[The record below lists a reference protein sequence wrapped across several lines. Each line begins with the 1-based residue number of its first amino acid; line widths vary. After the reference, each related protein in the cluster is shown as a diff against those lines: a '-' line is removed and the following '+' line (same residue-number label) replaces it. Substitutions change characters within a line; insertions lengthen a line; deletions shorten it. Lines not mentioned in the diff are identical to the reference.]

1 MLKDYFII
9 FRDCDMHIFV
19 VITFFRIVNVYPK
32 YVSIISFLDL
42 NELCVFFIFYLDCHY
57 TLKIFNHYRTQ
68 VKFYLLTLLEFLL
81 IDEERLDDI
90 HTDILKVGLLHFA
103 VEVRGQDIYVDIAVD
118 EKIEEV

>member
-1 MLKDYFII
+1 M
-9 FRDCDMHIFV
+9 MHIFV

-103 VEVRGQDIYVDIAVD
+103 VEVRWQDIYVDIAVD